1 MKSAAVEGKSGASQR
16 YNMSDGASV
25 VDTAANETRSGAD
38 ETTHRDAARFGP
50 FDTFRGIGL
59 GLVVPSIFV
68 LVWWMT
74 VAAGVFPESVLPSP
88 LTVARALWTW
98 AFGDR
103 ATQGPYAGT
112 LGSAILASSSRVVV
126 GYAIAAVL
134 GVLVGVPTG
143 ANKLIGQLIDPFIQL
158 MRPIPI
164 TAWVPLSL
172 IFFGFDFKNAV
183 FLVALGSF
191 FPIVVNTIE
200 GVRGVNRNL
209 VKVGRMVGAR
219 GLSLLWFFVLPAS
232 MPSVFVGLR
241 LGIGLAWVLVIVA
254 ELLSVKNGIGY
265 TLLDAYSF
273 NRFDVVIAA
282 MIMLGVM
289 GFLSDRIILGIQR
302 VALRWHREVSIHA
315 E

>member
-1 MKSAAVEGKSGASQR
+1 
-16 YNMSDGASV
+16 
-25 VDTAANETRSGAD
+25 
-38 ETTHRDAARFGP
+38 
-50 FDTFRGIGL
+50 
-59 GLVVPSIFV
+59 V
-68 LVWWMT
+68 L
-74 VAAGVFPESVLPSP
+74 
-88 LTVARALWTW
+88 
-98 AFGDR
+98 
-103 ATQGPYAGT
+103 
-112 LGSAILASSSRVVV
+112 V

-134 GVLVGVPTG
+134 GIAIGVPTG
-143 ANKLIGQLIDPFIQL
+143 ASKLVGQLVDPFIQL

-209 VKVGRMVGAR
+209 VKVGRMVGAS
-219 GLSLLWFFVLPAS
+219 GYKLLWFFILPAS

-273 NRFDVVIAA
+273 NRFDVVIGA

-289 GFLSDRIILGIQR
+289 GFLSDRIILGVQK
-302 VALRWHREVSIHA
+302 VLLRWHREVSIHA
-315 E
+315 D

>member
-1 MKSAAVEGKSGASQR
+1 MGPSPLRRTLEALRSA
-16 YNMSDGASV
+16 
-25 VDTAANETRSGAD
+25 
-38 ETTHRDAARFGP
+38 
-50 FDTFRGIGL
+50 GI
-59 GLVVPSIFV
+59 GLVVPGAFV
-68 LVWWMT
+68 LIWWFT
-74 VAAGVFPESVLPSP
+74 VAAGIFPESVLPSP
-88 LTVARALWTW
+88 LTVAKSLGIW
-98 AFGDR
+98 AFGNKEEH
-103 ATQGPYAGT
+103 GLYAGT
-112 LGSAILASSSRVVV
+112 LDVAILASGARVIV
-126 GYAIAAVL
+126 GYVIAAVL
-134 GVLVGVPTG
+134 GIGIGVITG
-143 ANKLIGQLIDPFIQL
+143 ANRLVGQLVDPFIQL

-200 GVRGVNRNL
+200 GVRGVNRSL

-219 GLSLLWFFVLPAS
+219 GPKLLWFFILPAS
-232 MPSVFVGLR
+232 LPSIFVGLR

-289 GFLSDRIILGIQR
+289 GFLSDRIILGVQH
-302 VALRWHREVSIHA
+302 VVLRWHREVSIHA